1 MKVPK
6 NLKKQKSNSA
16 PQYHLSCIGYTFY
29 KTKLLESAYFLIH
42 SKASPHLK
50 FNTLDNGSEHVNNA
64 VCEPLFFFLLNSQLH
79 AIEDL
84 SLLSVNRAE
93 LEKSC

>member
-6 NLKKQKSNSA
+6 NLKKEKSNSA

-42 SKASPHLK
+42 AKAP
-50 FNTLDNGSEHVNNA
+50 
-64 VCEPLFFFLLNSQLH
+64 PPPNSTH
-79 AIEDL
+79 WTMGV
-84 SLLSVNRAE
+84 SM
-93 LEKSC
+93 